1 MQNANAQNAS
11 SQNEKKLGQL
21 INNNRMV
28 DPEQIDFGEKD
39 EDHQNRRMVNADA
52 EVEEDIDIDNL
63 DEKYGSRNPRTSL
76 SVNNNPALRDSNSS
90 PGAKHEVSTGLAR
103 RNMAIE
109 QAEQREGGE
118 VMRVISTNSVFG
130 QFIEN
135 NKKQEKRLQQK
146 QAYESSNCNI

>member
-1 MQNANAQNAS
+1 M
-11 SQNEKKLGQL
+11 
-21 INNNRMV
+21 I
-28 DPEQIDFGEKD
+28 
-39 EDHQNRRMVNADA
+39 NADV

-90 PGAKHEVSTGLAR
+90 PDAKQEVSTGLAR
-103 RNMAIE
+103 RNLAID

-118 VMRVISTNSVFG
+118 AMRVISTNSVFG

-135 NKKQEKRLQQK
+135 NKKQEQRLKQK
-146 QAYESSNCNI
+146 EVYESSNCNI